1 MKKVYFYLLVIILF
15 SCNREDINTENLKD
29 ENYISLKENKST
41 ADSLRSFILSDKKST
56 KKGTTKTSNASS
68 TVLEKEIVGSD
79 GTVVMRIFNYT
90 DGGFII
96 LAADRRANPVLAYSD
111 ENSFSSGIVAIAA
124 DAWVNDTKLDIEDI
138 KAKGSQG
145 TNISDKLLKKA
156 KYTGLLS
163 GNIVSTIKTKAL
175 GGNVAKPPPPKCED
189 IDIVVGPLLT
199 TSWSQEGGYNNYM
212 PAMSCTPSYCN
223 GKAFTGCVATA
234 MAQVMR
240 YHQYPQT
247 FNYSIMP
254 NSVSGYYDV
263 SAGANEIS
271 RLMWRAADDVGS
283 SYSCTGTGAAANTNA
298 ISSTIKTFGYSPSAT
313 ASSFNYL
320 TVQSEIQSNRPVILT
335 GYSTKVGST
344 YSGGHCWV
352 ADGIHK
358 LITCTET
365 LPDGSTI
372 GGVGYLW
379 FHMNWG
385 WRGLNNGWFGYANAD
400 SGNGNYQYKRDMV
413 YSIYK

>member
-1 MKKVYFYLLVIILF
+1 MKRIYLYLAILILF
-15 SCNREDINTENLKD
+15 SCNREDIKSENLKD
-29 ENYISLKENKST
+29 ENFISLKESKSI
-41 ADSLRSFILSDKKST
+41 ADSLQQFIIHSKTKANTGVNKS
-56 KKGTTKTSNASS
+56 SN
-68 TVLEKEIVGSD
+68 TVLEKEIAGSD

-111 ENSFSSGIVAIAA
+111 ESTFSSGIVGIAA
-124 DAWVNDTKLDIEDI
+124 DAWLNDTKLEIEGI
-138 KAKGSQG
+138 KAKGSGG
-145 TNISDKLLKKA
+145 THIADNLLKKA

-163 GNIVSTIKTKAL
+163 GNMVSSIKTKAL
-175 GGNVAKPPPPKCED
+175 GGNVAKPPPPTCQDTEYIK
-189 IDIVVGPLLT
+189 GPLLT
-199 TSWSQEGGYNNYM
+199 TSWGQEGGYNNFM

-240 YHQYPQT
+240 YHQYPTT

-254 NSVSGYYDV
+254 AAVSGFSDV

-271 RLMWRAADDVGS
+271 KLMWRAADDVGS
-283 SYSCTGTGAAANTNA
+283 SYSCTGTGAASNTNA
-298 ISSTIKTFGYSPSAT
+298 ISSTIKTFGFSSTAT
-313 ASSFNYL
+313 AASFNYL
-320 TVQSEIQSNRPVILT
+320 TVESEIKANRPVILT
-335 GYSTKVGST
+335 GYATYAAST
-344 YSGGHCWV
+344 YSDGHCWV
-352 ADGIHK
+352 ADGVHE
-358 LITCTET
+358 LITCPET

-372 GGVGYLW
+372 GGGGYLW

-385 WRGLNNGWFGYANAD
+385 WRGQNNGWFGYASAD
-400 SGNGNYQYKRDMV
+400 SGNLNFQYKRDMV